1 VVTSNNKELK
11 IYMKVNETNYLPSH
25 VDWYGTNSAES
36 LDIDLSHRIGQLLT
50 QSITENGCASIA
62 VSGGRTPISL
72 FEELSKLN
80 LDWSKIELTLV
91 DERWVD
97 AKHEDSNELLV
108 RKHLI
113 KNKATQINFFPIK
126 NSAKSV
132 KEGQILYEQ
141 VLQQV
146 KLPFDVIV
154 LGMGDDGHTASLFPC
169 CKELSQAMDPNNQQ
183 KCIVTKPK
191 NAPYERISLTFSTI
205 SKAKNL
211 ILHMRGSSKLQTF
224 ELAMTLKDAKKMPIY
239 AFTEQPLEIYWSP

>member
-1 VVTSNNKELK
+1 MNRLEFLIDMK
-11 IYMKVNETNYLPSH
+11 INEINYLPSH
-25 VDWYGTNSAES
+25 VDWYGTNSVES

-113 KNKATQINFFPIK
+113 INNATQINFFPIK
-126 NSAKSV
+126 SSAKSA
-132 KEGQILYEQ
+132 KEGQVLYEQ

-211 ILHMRGSSKLQTF
+211 ILHLRGSSKLRTF
-224 ELAMTLKDAKKMPIY
+224 ELAMTLKDSNKMPIY
-239 AFTEQPLEIYWSP
+239 AFTEQHLEIYWCP

>member
-1 VVTSNNKELK
+1 MK
-11 IYMKVNETNYLPSH
+11 INGANFLPSH
-25 VDWYGTNSAES
+25 VNWHGSNSAES
-36 LDIDLSHRIGQLLT
+36 LDIDLSLRIGQLLT

-62 VSGGRTPISL
+62 VSGGRSPIGL

-80 LDWSKIELTLV
+80 LDWSKVELTLV

-97 AKHEDSNELLV
+97 VKHEDSNELLL

-113 KNKATQINFFPIK
+113 KNKATQIKFFPIK
-126 NSAKSV
+126 NSTNSA

-141 VLQQV
+141 VLQQI

-169 CKELSQAMDPNNQQ
+169 CQELSQAMDPDNQQ

-205 SKAKNL
+205 SKAINL
-211 ILHMRGSSKLQTF
+211 ILQLRGSNKLHTF

-239 AFTEQPLEIYWSP
+239 AFTKQPLEIYWSP

>member
-1 VVTSNNKELK
+1 MK
-11 IYMKVNETNYLPSH
+11 INETNYLPSY
-25 VDWYGTNSAES
+25 VDWYGSNSAEI
-36 LDIDLSHRIGQLLT
+36 LDIDLSQRIGQLLT

-62 VSGGRTPISL
+62 VSGGRTPIGL

-80 LDWSKIELTLV
+80 LDWSKVELALV

-97 AKHEDSNELLV
+97 AKNEDSNELLV
-108 RKHLI
+108 RRHLI
-113 KNKATQINFFPIK
+113 KNKATQIKFFPIK
-126 NSAKSV
+126 NTANSA
-132 KEGQILYEQ
+132 KEGQLLYEQ
-141 VLQQV
+141 ALQKV

-169 CKELSQAMDPNNQQ
+169 CKELSQAMDPDNQQ

-211 ILHMRGSSKLQTF
+211 FLHLRGSSKLRTF
-224 ELAMTLKDAKKMPIY
+224 ELAMTLKDSNKMPIY
-239 AFTEQPLEIYWSP
+239 AFTEQSLEIYWCP

>member
-1 VVTSNNKELK
+1 MNGLEFLIDMK
-11 IYMKVNETNYLPSH
+11 INETNYLPSH
-25 VDWYGTNSAES
+25 VDWYGSNSAES

-80 LDWSKIELTLV
+80 LDWTKVELTLV

-126 NSAKSV
+126 SSAKSV
-132 KEGQILYEQ
+132 KEGQILYEK

-169 CKELSQAMDPNNQQ
+169 CKELSQAMDPDNQQ

-191 NAPYERISLTFSTI
+191 NAPYDRISLTFSTI

-211 ILHMRGSSKLQTF
+211 ILHLRGSSKLRTF

>member
-1 VVTSNNKELK
+1 MK
-11 IYMKVNETNYLPSH
+11 INETNYLPSH
-25 VDWYGTNSAES
+25 VDWYGSNSAES
-36 LDIDLSHRIGQLLT
+36 LDIDLSQRIGQLLT

-80 LDWSKIELTLV
+80 LDWSKVELALV

-97 AKHEDSNELLV
+97 AKNEDSNELLV

-113 KNKATQINFFPIK
+113 KNKATQIKFFPIK
-126 NSAKSV
+126 NTANSA
-132 KEGQILYEQ
+132 KEGQLLYEQ
-141 VLQQV
+141 ALQKV

-169 CKELSQAMDPNNQQ
+169 CKELSQAMDPDNQQ

-211 ILHMRGSSKLQTF
+211 FLHLRGSSKLRTF
-224 ELAMTLKDAKKMPIY
+224 ELAMTLKDSNKMPIY
-239 AFTEQPLEIYWSP
+239 AFTEQSLEIYWCP

>member
-1 VVTSNNKELK
+1 MK
-11 IYMKVNETNYLPSH
+11 INETNYLPSH
-25 VDWYGTNSAES
+25 VDLYGTNSAES

-80 LDWSKIELTLV
+80 LEWSKVELTLV

-113 KNKATQINFFPIK
+113 KNKATQVKFFPIK
-126 NSAKSV
+126 NSAKSAE
-132 KEGQILYEQ
+132 EGQILHEQ
-141 VLQQV
+141 ILQQV
-146 KLPFDVIV
+146 KLPFDVII

-169 CKELSQAMDPNNQQ
+169 CKELTQAMDPNNKQ

-205 SKAKNL
+205 IKAKQL
-211 ILHMRGSSKLQTF
+211 ILHLSGSSKLQTF
-224 ELAMTLKDAKKMPIY
+224 EFAMTLRDAKKMPIY
-239 AFTEQPLEIYWSP
+239 AFMEQPLKIYWSP

>member
-1 VVTSNNKELK
+1 MK
-11 IYMKVNETNYLPSH
+11 INETNYLPSH
-25 VDWYGTNSAES
+25 VDWYGSNSAES
-36 LDIDLSHRIGQLLT
+36 LDIDLSQRIGQLLT

-80 LDWSKIELTLV
+80 LDWSKVELALV

-97 AKHEDSNELLV
+97 AKNEDSNELLV
-108 RKHLI
+108 RRHLI
-113 KNKATQINFFPIK
+113 KNKATQIKFFPIK
-126 NSAKSV
+126 NTANSA
-132 KEGQILYEQ
+132 KEGQLLYEQ
-141 VLQQV
+141 ALQKV

-169 CKELSQAMDPNNQQ
+169 CKELSQAMDPDNQQ

-211 ILHMRGSSKLQTF
+211 FLHLRGSSKLRTF
-224 ELAMTLKDAKKMPIY
+224 ELAMTLKDSNKMPIY
-239 AFTEQPLEIYWSP
+239 AFTEQSLEIYWCP

>member
-1 VVTSNNKELK
+1 MNGLELLINMK
-11 IYMKVNETNYLPSH
+11 INETNYLPSH
-25 VDWYGTNSAES
+25 VDWYGANSAES

-50 QSITENGCASIA
+50 QSITKNGCASIA
-62 VSGGRTPISL
+62 VSGGRTPIGL

-80 LDWSKIELTLV
+80 LDWSKVELTLV

-126 NSAKSV
+126 NSAKSA

-211 ILHMRGSSKLQTF
+211 ILHLRGSSKLHTF

-239 AFTEQPLEIYWSP
+239 AFTEKPLEIYWSP

>member
-1 VVTSNNKELK
+1 MK
-11 IYMKVNETNYLPSH
+11 ISETNYLPSH
-25 VDWYGTNSAES
+25 VDWYGANSAES

-62 VSGGRTPISL
+62 VSGGRSPIGL
-72 FEELSKLN
+72 FEELSKIN
-80 LDWSKIELTLV
+80 LDWSKVELTLV

-97 AKHEDSNELLV
+97 AKHEDSYELLV

-113 KNKATQINFFPIK
+113 KNKATQIKFFPIK
-126 NSAKSV
+126 NSAKSA
-132 KEGQILYEQ
+132 KEGRILYEQ
-141 VLQQV
+141 VLQQL

-169 CKELSQAMDPNNQQ
+169 CRELSQAMDPDNQQ

-211 ILHMRGSSKLQTF
+211 ILHLRGSSKLQTF
-224 ELAMTLKDAKKMPIY
+224 ELAMTLKDPKKMPIY
-239 AFTEQPLEIYWSP
+239 AFTERPLEIYWNP

>member
-1 VVTSNNKELK
+1 MK
-11 IYMKVNETNYLPSH
+11 INETNYLPSH
-25 VDWYGTNSAES
+25 VDWYESNSAES
-36 LDIDLSHRIGQLLT
+36 LDIDLSQRIGQLLT

-62 VSGGRTPISL
+62 VSGGRSPIGL

-80 LDWSKIELTLV
+80 LDWSKVELALV

-97 AKHEDSNELLV
+97 AKNEDSNELLV
-108 RKHLI
+108 RRHLI
-113 KNKATQINFFPIK
+113 KNKATQIKFFPIK
-126 NSAKSV
+126 NTANSA
-132 KEGQILYEQ
+132 KEGQLLYEQ
-141 VLQQV
+141 ALQKV

-169 CKELSQAMDPNNQQ
+169 CKELSQAMDPDNQQ

-211 ILHMRGSSKLQTF
+211 FLHLRGSSKLRTF
-224 ELAMTLKDAKKMPIY
+224 ELAMTLKDSNKMPIY
-239 AFTEQPLEIYWSP
+239 AFTEQSLEIYWCP